1 MHGAARKTSEKKTPE
16 LIKQKLLASLVE
28 HSDGEGDYLELNEE
42 IRNAKELQDAIDLV
56 KKYEELLKAANK
68 KIIDIV

>member
-28 HSDGEGDYLELNEE
+28 HWDGEGDYLELNEE

-56 KKYEELLKAANK
+56 KKYEDLLKAANK
-68 KIIDIV
+68 KIINIV

>member
-1 MHGAARKTSEKKTPE
+1 MHGVARKTSKKKTPE

-28 HSDGEGDYLELNEE
+28 HLDGEGYYLELNEE

-56 KKYEELLKAANK
+56 KKYEDLLKAANK
-68 KIIDIV
+68 KIIFW

>member
-16 LIKQKLLASLVE
+16 LIKQNLLASLVE

-42 IRNAKELQDAIDLV
+42 IRNAKELQDAIDSV
-56 KKYEELLKAANK
+56 KKYEDLLKAANK

>member
-16 LIKQKLLASLVE
+16 LIKQKLLASLVDY
-28 HSDGEGDYLELNEE
+28 SDGEGDYLELNEE

-56 KKYEELLKAANK
+56 KKYEDLLKAANK

>member
-1 MHGAARKTSEKKTPE
+1 MPE
-16 LIKQKLLASLVE
+16 LIKQKLLASLVDY
-28 HSDGEGDYLELNEE
+28 SDGEGDYLELNEE

-56 KKYEELLKAANK
+56 KKYEDLLKAANK